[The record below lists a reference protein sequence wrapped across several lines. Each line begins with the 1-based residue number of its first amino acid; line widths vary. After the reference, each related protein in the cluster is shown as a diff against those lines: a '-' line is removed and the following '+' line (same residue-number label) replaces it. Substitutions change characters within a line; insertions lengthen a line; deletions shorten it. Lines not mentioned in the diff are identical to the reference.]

1 MIEEHELAQA
11 LRNSEGRYRTLYNDT
26 PVMLHSID
34 NDGRLV
40 AVNDHWPPADPVT
53 VRVAVRA
60 AIGP

>member
-1 MIEEHELAQA
+1 MMIEEPGLRALHE
-11 LRNSEGRYRTLYNDT
+11 SEARYRSLYNDT

-34 NDGRLV
+34 HDGRLV